1 MEYGDIL
8 GLLGHTEVL
17 LEVLGLKY
25 NISIISTFVLL
36 R

>member
-1 MEYGDIL
+1 MEYGHIL

-25 NISIISTFVLL
+25 NMSIVSTVGLL